1 MYSPT
6 SSRRQSENWD
16 ADFEFQQGNHL
27 GERDAGSRPL
37 SVISNTAAARISD
50 ATSRD
55 LDWGDDD
62 EPIKRFP
69 SNAGPAHANT
79 DGLALFSHPHTRFLN
94 WSESNPSTPTKHSKN
109 TESWDDDFELKQ
121 DSPLSKLPS
130 HPLDAA
136 RRARRQ
142 SDTSF
147 HRRRYRSSL
156 HEPDSW
162 MDSRRDEKDVSPTK
176 RTRDHVYTDSS
187 DDDEEFGFADKDED
201 KTITARLRPRATFSH
216 PSPPPPVP
224 SLPASIL
231 ASHPITHEPFPR
243 SPTDSSFST
252 QISATPGR
260 NSAASMT
267 NLALRRTMS
276 GASSTLALLP
286 PSPPIHRE
294 RRRLR
299 KKSRPPHLDGTTPEP
314 QDQFALPPQPSSP
327 ACPSTPEPSFAPPV
341 TTPDRLASPG
351 SQRMPLMTRIGSV
364 KKWGTRKKRE
374 STTPTEFGQD
384 PDGSDSPVQPAKN
397 GRWFFRNTGTSPES
411 ITSSTETEMT
421 ERRDAE
427 TRYPFLNPRR
437 DVPVAED
444 SLASRLGKRRS
455 FAFVNMRRQDQTPE
469 ESDVVPAQV
478 LQKPRRPASMQPYAK
493 PRDGSHPN
501 AIPSSV
507 TPPPTQ
513 LRTINS
519 MSVEDLGSNPHR
531 QSSRKVSG
539 GDRKVSLTKVGKTHN
554 RTHSSGATGL
564 VHLLPVKFSASKDV
578 PPKIGHDH
586 DAQQPTGIPRLS
598 SALQPHDNQQ
608 SLKRLPVTQPETTL
622 FMEPLTTDSHLAF
635 IPSLPIGIA
644 AGTLTP
650 KASNIPQT
658 ASLGRSTPPLSV
670 SKSAAILR
678 RNSLSDLKIPTRISE
693 AQVGLRR
700 DLRMVREFAA
710 NVEREHQAT
719 FPLLAVASDIRN
731 PELKM
736 LEATYASLSERVRS
750 LIASR
755 EHLYAPLPIAPQ
767 PSISIKPRPRSNTD
781 TSAPK
786 LTARHLAS
794 ALDNINSRY
803 LIAWECAALLIEL
816 GGGARTPV
824 SSPPVSVS
832 EPAMSALAARPEVK
846 KNRER
851 AITLAGEESKLNPIL
866 AASPLTPTNSVNLA
880 RHASTERHPLN
891 RRQLH
896 LLEEILKNNDSRPA
910 EPLPVVEET
919 PPNREW
925 RWGDAMS
932 STVTL
937 PSDSSQGG
945 RKKRSNR
952 LRMSGLR
959 NMLRSLKRTYVG
971 DAIPVPFH
979 PAVTGPAHDQAT
991 SDACQH
997 QIPKPVL
1004 NKRRRAKT
1012 TADTQPPSR
1021 GQKMLPNR
1029 DTFLKQPVS
1038 SRRPSLASIFR
1049 LGQRNKATS
1058 VTSSVD
1064 NVQSITTQS
1073 SGRDSCSIT
1082 DDCDW
1087 DRLESSSDVDA
1098 AEGAK
1103 VAHDGSNTSDTLR
1116 GRSPYLKPGHLPS
1129 PLASRD
1135 PSKSQT
1141 SVVPGQPL
1149 GKAPPPVDPG
1159 PGKVVAQAGS
1169 STPRSQ
1175 TTVFGD
1181 PTGPPIVLPQPTH
1194 EANDLATPPPRL
1206 AMTPENIQPLLENSK
1221 DVISRL
1227 QGCITEMQLL
1237 LDADVAFV
1245 P

>member
-1 MYSPT
+1 MCSPT
-6 SSRRQSENWD
+6 SSRRPSENWD

-50 ATSRD
+50 AISRD

-62 EPIKRFP
+62 EPIKRYP
-69 SNAGPAHANT
+69 SNAGPAHANA

-94 WSESNPSTPTKHSKN
+94 WSESSPSTPTKHSRN

-136 RRARRQ
+136 RRVHRQ
-142 SDTSF
+142 SDASF
-147 HRRRYRSSL
+147 HRRRHRSSL
-156 HEPDSW
+156 HESDPW
-162 MDSRRDEKDVSPTK
+162 MDSLRDENDVSPTK

-187 DDDEEFGFADKDED
+187 DDDDELGFAAKDED

-231 ASHPITHEPFPR
+231 ASHPTTHEPFPR

-252 QISATPGR
+252 QMSPTPGR

-299 KKSRPPHLDGTTPEP
+299 KKSRPPHLDGTIPEP

-327 ACPSTPEPSFAPPV
+327 TCPSTPEPSSAPPAS
-341 TTPDRLASPG
+341 TPDRLASPG
-351 SQRMPLMTRIGSV
+351 SQKMPLMTRIGSV

-374 STTPTEFGQD
+374 STTPSEFSQD
-384 PDGSDSPVQPAKN
+384 PDGSDSPAQPAKN
-397 GRWFFRNTGTSPES
+397 GRWFFRNTSES
-411 ITSSTETEMT
+411 VTSSTETEMT

-427 TRYPFLNPRR
+427 TRYPILNPRC
-437 DVPVAED
+437 DAPVAED

-455 FAFVNMRRQDQTPE
+455 FAFVNMRRRDQAPDE
-469 ESDVVPAQV
+469 PDIVQPQV

-493 PRDGSHPN
+493 PRDTSHPN
-501 AIPSSV
+501 AVPSSV
-507 TPPPTQ
+507 TLPPTQ
-513 LRTINS
+513 LRTISS

-539 GDRKVSLTKVGKTHN
+539 GGRKVSLTNAGKSHS

-586 DAQQPTGIPRLS
+586 DAQPPTGMPRS
-598 SALQPHDNQQ
+598 STTLQSHDNQQ
-608 SLKRLPVTQPETTL
+608 SLKRLPVTQPDTTL
-622 FMEPLTTDSHLAF
+622 FMEPPATDSHLAF

-650 KASNIPQT
+650 KASVIPQT

-710 NVEREHQAT
+710 NVEREHQST
-719 FPLLAVASDIRN
+719 FRLLVVASDVRIL
-731 PELKM
+731 ELKM

-767 PSISIKPRPRSNTD
+767 PSIAIKTRPRSNTD

-803 LIAWECAALLIEL
+803 LITWECAALLIEL

-824 SSPPVSVS
+824 SSPPVSMS

-851 AITLAGEESKLNPIL
+851 AITLAGEESKPNPIL
-866 AASPLTPTNSVNLA
+866 AAGPLTPTDSVNLA

-932 STVTL
+932 STITL

-945 RKKRSNR
+945 KKKRSNR
-952 LRMSGLR
+952 LRMNGLR

-971 DAIPVPFH
+971 DAIPVPLH
-979 PAVTGPAHDQAT
+979 PAVTGAAQDQET
-991 SDACQH
+991 SNACQH

-1004 NKRRRAKT
+1004 NQRRRAKT

-1021 GQKMLPNR
+1021 GQKIMPNR

-1082 DDCDW
+1082 DDGDW

-1098 AEGAK
+1098 AEGTQ
-1103 VAHDGSNTSDTLR
+1103 VAHDRSNTSGTLR

-1135 PSKSQT
+1135 PSHSQT
-1141 SVVPGQPL
+1141 SVVPGQAL
-1149 GKAPPPVDPG
+1149 GKPPPPVDPG
-1159 PGKVVAQAGS
+1159 PGKVVAQAS
-1169 STPRSQ
+1169 PSTPRSQ
-1175 TTVFGD
+1175 TVGD
-1181 PTGPPIVLPQPTH
+1181 PVGPPILLPQPTH
-1194 EANDLATPPPRL
+1194 EANDLTLPPPRL